1 MVKLIA
7 KTPAEGLLPLEINGL
22 HLSEVVPEAVTSIMP
37 YAGQE
42 AAASALLQSL
52 LGLDLPG
59 PNRAT
64 GRAGARAVWS
74 GRGQALLVGKA
85 VDGTLARHAA
95 LTDQSDGWAIFSLQG
110 QGVEDVLARLT
121 PLDLNR
127 GVFKR
132 GHAARSLLGHMSAIL
147 SRTGE
152 NTFEIMVFRSMAR
165 TAVHELEVAMK
176 AVAARA
182 ALP

>member
-1 MVKLIA
+1 M
-7 KTPAEGLLPLEINGL
+7 
-22 HLSEVVPEAVTSIMP
+22 
-37 YAGQE
+37 
-42 AAASALLQSL
+42 
-52 LGLDLPG
+52 
-59 PNRAT
+59 
-64 GRAGARAVWS
+64 
-74 GRGQALLVGKA
+74 VGKA
-85 VDGTLARHAA
+85 LDATLARHAA
-95 LTDQSDGWAIFSLQG
+95 LTDQSDGWAVFSLQG

-132 GHAARSLLGHMSAIL
+132 GHAARSLLGHMSAIFL
-147 SRTGE
+147 RTGE
-152 NTFEIMVFRSMAR
+152 NAFQIMVFRSMAR